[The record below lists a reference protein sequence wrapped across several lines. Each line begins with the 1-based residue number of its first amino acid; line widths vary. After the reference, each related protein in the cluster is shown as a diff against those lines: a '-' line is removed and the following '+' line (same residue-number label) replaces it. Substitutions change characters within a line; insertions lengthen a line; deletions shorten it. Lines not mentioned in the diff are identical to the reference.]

1 MGTHEKKRIK
11 EEEKHSGESKWN
23 CMLRRRGSEEKKLA
37 RKTFAVESL
46 NVKKEKKKNLNGNSI
61 VKIHIAENS
70 FCVFSGNKREKEAQK
85 KKREKE
91 RENKKESGGKIK
103 ERKRNKRNGRKY
115 PTEKIKELGTR
126 KERIKKELSKK
137 K

>member
-1 MGTHEKKRIK
+1 MGTHEKKKIK
-11 EEEKHSGESKWN
+11 EEEKHSGESKRN

-85 KKREKE
+85 KK
-91 RENKKESGGKIK
+91 
-103 ERKRNKRNGRKY
+103 ERKREKTRRKV
-115 PTEKIKELGTR
+115 E
-126 KERIKKELSKK
+126 ER
-137 K
+137 

>member
-1 MGTHEKKRIK
+1 
-11 EEEKHSGESKWN
+11 
-23 CMLRRRGSEEKKLA
+23 MLRRRGSEEKKLA

-70 FCVFSGNKREKEAQK
+70 FCVLSGNKREKEAQ

-103 ERKRNKRNGRKY
+103 ERKRKKRNGRK
-115 PTEKIKELGTR
+115 
-126 KERIKKELSKK
+126 
-137 K
+137 